1 MVGETSPLKVAI
13 IGSGPSGYYTAE
25 ALCAKSDN
33 IEIDVLDRLPTPFG
47 LIRGGVAP
55 DHQSIKAVVKRY
67 EKVANRDNV
76 HFIGNLNIGS
86 DITLAEIEDLY
97 DAVVISTGAGLDRPL
112 GIPGEDKAGV
122 IGSACFVG
130 WYNSHPDFVD
140 LDISL
145 SEPNVVV
152 IGNGNVAIDVV
163 RVLSKTEDEM
173 AQSDIAAHAMDTLRT
188 SKVRDL
194 YVVGRRGPLEAS
206 FTIKELRELG
216 ELSHCTPLVHPED
229 MPDEERVCDPDMPP
243 VKKKICECL
252 QSFSENT
259 PDDDKC
265 RLHLRFY
272 ARPVEILGKEHVSG
286 VRFERTRVENGK
298 CIGTGETFDVDCQLV
313 VPCIGYRSAPIEG
326 APFDNKAG
334 RFINDDGVIRH
345 GLYVA
350 GWARRGPT
358 GTIGTNKPD
367 GELAAGHILA
377 NHKPMNKA
385 GHDGLLALAATR
397 GLKLSNFAG
406 WKKIDEAE
414 KNRAKGLA
422 PRAKYAHIDEMM
434 RIALGR

>member
-25 ALCAKSDN
+25 ALCAHHDN

-55 DHQSIKAVVKRY
+55 DHQSIKGVVKRY
-67 EKVANRDNV
+67 EKVAERDNV
-76 HFIGNLNIGS
+76 HFIGNLDIGKDVS
-86 DITLAEIEDLY
+86 LAEIEALY
-97 DAVVISTGAGLDRPL
+97 DAVVITTGAGLDRPL
-112 GIPGEDKAGV
+112 GIPGDDKTGV

-130 WYNSHPDFVD
+130 WYNSHPDFTD

-145 SEPNVVV
+145 SDPNVVV

-173 AQSDIAAHAMDTLRT
+173 ATSDIAEHAKEKLRT
-188 SKVRDL
+188 SRVRDL

-216 ELSHCTPLVHPED
+216 ELTQCTPLVHPED
-229 MPDEERVCDPDMPP
+229 MPDEERVCAPDMPP
-243 VKKKICECL
+243 IKKKICECL
-252 QSFSENT
+252 RGFSENAA
-259 PDDDKC
+259 DDDKC

-272 ARPVEILGKEHVSG
+272 ARPIEILGGDHVTG
-286 VRFERTRVENGK
+286 VRFERTRVEDGA

-313 VPCIGYRSAPIEG
+313 IPCIGYRSAPIEG
-326 APFDNKAG
+326 APFDDTVG
-334 RFINDDGVIRH
+334 RFINDDGVIRD

-367 GELAAGHILA
+367 GENAAKHILT
-377 NHKPMNKA
+377 NHAPSDKE
-385 GHDGLLALAATR
+385 GHDGLMALATSR
-397 GLKLSNFAG
+397 DLDLNNFAG

-414 KNRAKGLA
+414 KSRAKGLA
-422 PRAKYAHIDEMM
+422 PRAKYTHIDDMM
-434 RIALGR
+434 RIALAR